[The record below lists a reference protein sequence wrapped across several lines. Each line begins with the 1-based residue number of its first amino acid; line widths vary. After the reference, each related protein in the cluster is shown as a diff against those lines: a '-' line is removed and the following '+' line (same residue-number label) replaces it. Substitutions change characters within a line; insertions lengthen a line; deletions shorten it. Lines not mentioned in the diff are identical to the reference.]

1 MKKAVEKTEVAK
13 ILARGLLGAIPIA
26 GPLMAEIVGSIIPNQ
41 REERLIELAESLSKR
56 LDHLQEDQISK
67 IIKTPESIDLL
78 EDGFIQATRAL
89 TKNRTDYI
97 AALLK
102 NGLTNEELEYIEYKR
117 LLSLLG
123 ELTDAEVIILI
134 SYSYDRFFGE
144 ENPETTKFFDKH
156 KGLLEEPTLFMGAS
170 QLEQDSHTLY
180 HSHRTHLVNLG
191 LLKHRYKKTNRGE
204 MPEFDEKTGSMKIT
218 GYEMT
223 GLGRLLLKNTDS
235 FIPVSS

>member
-1 MKKAVEKTEVAK
+1 MKKTVEKTEVAK
-13 ILARGLLGAIPIA
+13 ILAKGLLGAIPIA

-41 REERLIELAESLSKR
+41 REERLVELAESLSRR
-56 LDHLQEDQISK
+56 LDHLQEDQISQ

-89 TKNRTDYI
+89 TKDRTDYI

-144 ENPETTKFFDKH
+144 EDPETTEFFNKH

-180 HSHRTHLVNLG
+180 LSHRTHLVNLG
-191 LLKHRYKKTNRGE
+191 LLKYRYKKPNRGE
-204 MPEFDEKTGSMKIT
+204 MPEFDEKTGTMKIT

-223 GLGRLLLKNTDS
+223 GLGRLLLRNIDCLKDDK
-235 FIPVSS
+235 